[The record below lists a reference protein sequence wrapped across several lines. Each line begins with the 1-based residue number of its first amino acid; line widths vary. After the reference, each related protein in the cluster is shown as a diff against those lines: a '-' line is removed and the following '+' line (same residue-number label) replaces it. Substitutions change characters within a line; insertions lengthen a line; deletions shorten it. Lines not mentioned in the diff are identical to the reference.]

1 MWFQDL
7 SVRTKIATMLAM
19 IGVGVVS
26 LGVFMLSE
34 ISSINDNLLNITN
47 RTMPKT
53 ALVQDLQTDITTI
66 RKDEFSILPNINHPD
81 VKNWLNDIHKVYKQ
95 VDSALATY
103 KTTITENE
111 SQRRFDEVMRS
122 WKAYKEATKGFS
134 MAIQAQDTSLAN
146 NVVLG
151 SFDKFTALQVSLDK
165 LIELTNKESDQGKV
179 AAMNRVQEA
188 NLYTMASL
196 ALLLGFMVIVAV
208 YMIRQ
213 ITQPLEKTTAM
224 AMAIAEGDL
233 TYSLDRSTIGNDEFG
248 SLADACLVMQNG
260 LKELINEISA
270 AVVQLSAAIEEMSA
284 VSEQSSA
291 GMVQQQDQLA
301 MIATAMNQMQSTVSQ
316 VAANTE
322 DASELATSATNEAKE
337 STRVVNETIIE
348 IEKVANE
355 IQNAGEMV
363 AQLEQDT
370 ANISMVVDV
379 ISGIAEQTNLLALNA
394 AIEAARAG
402 DQGRGFAVVADEVR
416 TLAGRTS
423 QSTSEIIS
431 IIDKLQ
437 HRAKETGEATK
448 NSCQLIQQC
457 VGQSQIAGGSITQ
470 IESSVASIADMNIQ
484 IASACCE
491 QNSVTDELSR
501 SVESINQAS
510 TEVASGAKQTAQAC
524 SELSQ
529 LANGLQENISQFKL
543 N

>member
-1 MWFQDL
+1 MRFQDL
-7 SVRTKIATMLAM
+7 SVRTKIAAMLAM

-122 WKAYKEATKGFS
+122 WTAYKEATKGFS

>member
-1 MWFQDL
+1 MRFQDL
-7 SVRTKIATMLAM
+7 SVRTKIAAMLAM

-53 ALVQDLQTDITTI
+53 ALVLDLQTDITTI

-122 WKAYKEATKGFS
+122 WTAYKEATSSFS
-134 MAIQAQDTSLAN
+134 MAIQAQDTGLAN

-151 SFDKFTALQVSLDK
+151 SFDKFTTLQVSLDK
-165 LIELTNKESDQGKV
+165 LIELTNKESDQGKA
-179 AAMNRVQEA
+179 AAMNRVQQA

-213 ITQPLEKTTAM
+213 ITQPLEKTTKM
-224 AMAIAEGDL
+224 AMAIADGDL
-233 TYSLDRSTIGNDEFG
+233 TYSLDRSTMGNDEFG

-270 AVVQLSAAIEEMSA
+270 AVVQLSASIEEMSV

-291 GMVQQQDQLA
+291 GMVHQQDQLA

-448 NSCQLIQQC
+448 NSCHLIQQC
-457 VGQSQIAGGSITQ
+457 VGQSQIAGNSITQ

-543 N
+543 S

>member
-1 MWFQDL
+1 MV
-7 SVRTKIATMLAM
+7 SCVIARWWGKLR
-19 IGVGVVS
+19 GVCT
-26 LGVFMLSE
+26 
-34 ISSINDNLLNITN
+34 NI
-47 RTMPKT
+47 
-53 ALVQDLQTDITTI
+53 
-66 RKDEFSILPNINHPD
+66 
-81 VKNWLNDIHKVYKQ
+81 
-95 VDSALATY
+95 
-103 KTTITENE
+103 
-111 SQRRFDEVMRS
+111 
-122 WKAYKEATKGFS
+122 
-134 MAIQAQDTSLAN
+134 
-146 NVVLG
+146 
-151 SFDKFTALQVSLDK
+151 
-165 LIELTNKESDQGKV
+165 
-179 AAMNRVQEA
+179 
-188 NLYTMASL
+188 
-196 ALLLGFMVIVAV
+196 
-208 YMIRQ
+208 
-213 ITQPLEKTTAM
+213 
-224 AMAIAEGDL
+224 
-233 TYSLDRSTIGNDEFG
+233 
-248 SLADACLVMQNG
+248 ACFLF
-260 LKELINEISA
+260 IY
-270 AVVQLSAAIEEMSA
+270 
-284 VSEQSSA
+284 
-291 GMVQQQDQLA
+291 
-301 MIATAMNQMQSTVSQ
+301 
-316 VAANTE
+316 TE